1 MVAIG
6 ELNKRVTFRRRTD
19 LPNDDMAI
27 TPFYS
32 DEFTRWARLRQVG
45 GAQYQ
50 GSVQI
55 GSVITHRITV
65 RFLLGLTVDHE
76 AFISLHDGTERVFR
90 IKKITELAE
99 GGRFL
104 QLDVEELGI
113 TYGENVPAV
122 F

>member
-19 LPNDDMAI
+19 LPNDEMAI
-27 TPFYS
+27 TPDYS
-32 DEFTRWARLRQVG
+32 EEFTRWAKLRQVG

-55 GSVITHRITV
+55 GSVVTHRITL
-65 RFLLGLTVDHE
+65 RFLSGLTVDHE
-76 AFISLHDGTERVFR
+76 AFIRVPNSAERVFR

-104 QLDVEELGI
+104 QLEVEELGI
-113 TYGENVPAV
+113 TYGESVPAV